1 MIQFNTQTKHQTFFK
16 NIFLK
21 FSIFKQTELIY
32 ILFFLIVSTTTIAQ
46 NNSNKNIGGARNNYQ
61 RLFSGPDSKSSCEI

>member
-32 ILFFLIVSTTTIAQ
+32 ILFFLSLSPPDEAQ
-46 NNSNKNIGGARNNYQ
+46 SYAMISLPTSAQWYWKINTLA
-61 RLFSGPDSKSSCEI
+61 